1 MVCND
6 DNRKL
11 SCMCYAA
18 GYVVYLTKQVVSG
31 QCIEDPGRSDQ
42 VTHGSRNG
50 GEVDPYFHK
59 WWPDIDVSQET
70 VVSL

>member
-1 MVCND
+1 M
-6 DNRKL
+6 R
-11 SCMCYAA
+11 YAA

-31 QCIEDPGRSDQ
+31 QCIEDPGCSDQ

-59 WWPDIDVSQET
+59 WWPDVDVSQET